1 MTASSTAPGLAEGSR
16 TSGVAVDS
24 HVQIPM
30 SQQSALGSHGH
41 DMHPQG
47 FIRLSGCQEP
57 AARERLAVELRHC
70 NSTGRQR
77 HDASLMLGGE
87 PATSLGRRLHLMYT

>member
-41 DMHPQG
+41 DLHPQE

-57 AARERLAVELRHC
+57 AARERLAAELRH
-70 NSTGRQR
+70 
-77 HDASLMLGGE
+77 
-87 PATSLGRRLHLMYT
+87 